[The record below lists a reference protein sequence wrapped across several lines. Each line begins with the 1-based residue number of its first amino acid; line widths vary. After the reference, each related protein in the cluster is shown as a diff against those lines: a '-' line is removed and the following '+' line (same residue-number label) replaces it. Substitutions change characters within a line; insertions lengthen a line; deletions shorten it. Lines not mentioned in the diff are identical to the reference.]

1 MVKSGKFLANQE
13 GCYGCKGV
21 WDLLEAHEQYC
32 AKAGSQ
38 ALLRAD
44 C

>member
-1 MVKSGKFLANQE
+1 MVKSGKFLENHE
-13 GCYGCKGV
+13 GCYGYTGV
-21 WDLLEAHEQYC
+21 WDLLEAHEQCC
-32 AKAGSQ
+32 AKTGSQ